1 MTLKTWDCFHE
12 LRTKSEVAD
21 ELYSWCRSQSNWTT
35 WKWTS
40 FLMKFPPKEIIEKD
54 PVITTLM
61 AEGWKEPLVLRN
73 YPHSFYTFHIDREN
87 RPCSLNLQLGTNV
100 NSHTMFTGGQYAKNQ
115 IEALEVKYKPNTY
128 VLLNTHRPHGIF
140 NLQYERY
147 TFSLNPPADMIPDWW
162 DNDHD
167 HSSNDK
173 PIQTDFTVY
182 EFFKEQF
189 QSRNL

>member
-1 MTLKTWDCFHE
+1 MALKTWDCFHE

-21 ELYSWCRSQSNWTT
+21 ELYSWRRSQSNWTT

-115 IEALEVKYKPNTY
+115 IEAIEVKYKPNTY

-182 EFFKEQF
+182 EFFKKQF